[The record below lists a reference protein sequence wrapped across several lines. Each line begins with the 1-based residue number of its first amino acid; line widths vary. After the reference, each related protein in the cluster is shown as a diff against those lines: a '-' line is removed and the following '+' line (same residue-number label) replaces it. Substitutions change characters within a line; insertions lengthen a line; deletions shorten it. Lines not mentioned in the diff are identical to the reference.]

1 MVLLGPKIR
10 SGIGVVIRRGLRV
23 TLATLAPLLLLLLL
37 ALLALRLLLPQWEGL
52 AAVVEQR
59 VGTMINREV
68 QLGSLRFGWSG
79 WAPELVANEVR
90 ISQPGAGPLAAR
102 ELGVSLAPLRSLRA
116 RSPVLGHARLTGIH
130 LDVERDTEG
139 VWNVHGWRF
148 GGAGSLALD
157 WRRHFAGM
165 ERLQIE
171 EATLDW
177 VDGMT
182 GIETGLRVDSL
193 GLRSDRSGLALV
205 GRGSF
210 LPEAGG
216 PVYVGITVPPAG
228 PDRIEFFLDAQG
240 VQLPYWSQL
249 GGWLQAGLHGTAS
262 VRLWAT
268 LENGRVRQLQGE
280 HDSRLL
286 VVRDGR
292 WREQPVG
299 HRFQWSRD
307 GTTAVS
313 HWAETTPGAGN
324 ARLEYRMPN
333 AGEGVGRV
341 VLAAAGID
349 IGLYAPTGT
358 GLRFRDVPDL
368 ARLAPSD
375 PSGRL
380 EKLHVV
386 LARDTE
392 GWQVQAADAQLRN
405 LKLHAAGVIPGVK
418 GLDASLE
425 WADGQGALMLESN
438 ALRVAMPTLF
448 PEEFRFDRLQAR
460 LLLRQDEAAWHL
472 EARDLFLENQDAAL
486 EGRGTIELG
495 AAPHLD
501 LALRFLRA
509 DARQVARYLPVHRFP
524 ARTYRWLVESI
535 RTATVIEG
543 GMVFRGHPK
552 DFPFADNQGV
562 FDLWAMVEDGLL
574 DYRPGWPVAE
584 GLSGTLHF
592 HNAGFR
598 VEQGSGKILDSDVSE
613 TTVVI
618 GNMLRE
624 PELEIRG
631 QARGPVQ
638 DLSTYLRQ
646 SGIGRGFLP
655 HLAGVQPRGSSLLDL
670 DLLIPL
676 HGPGPAGTLATGRLG
691 LDGVALELPEGRLTL
706 EGITGDIRFDPQ
718 RGFRGEEIRAEI
730 HGEPVLL
737 SLQRDAAGAT
747 MRIHAQGRQLLA
759 PWVGERAAARLAA
772 QGKAHWE
779 AEIVVDAAGESRLEL
794 ASNLEGMQLDWPAP
808 LAKTRGTRRPLQIS
822 WPLQREG
829 EAIARV
835 RFDQVLEAD
844 IRVAPGRAG
853 GAGEVRALAL
863 NLGRPLPGMPVLP
876 ERGIDLRARLDSV
889 DVDAWLKA
897 VRVLPAGTVPIE
909 AAAGLELVRADIEAV
924 DSLRWGG
931 RVLPGG
937 RLRFVRGAD
946 GRRLVLDSEWVRG
959 DAVLTGP
966 AAEDLQAGARG
977 HWQVDLAHLHLDQ
990 WETPDGRSRPLAQD
1004 EFVDPRTWPGV
1015 DLRIADLQVGN
1026 LHLADVALALLPS
1039 TDGLELREL
1048 RLRAPQGDVSLL
1060 GDGHW
1065 EMSPD
1070 GVAQTRIRAEATG
1083 TEWGSALHSMGV
1095 SPAMQSGSGSARA
1108 RLAWPGPLFA
1118 PDIARLS
1125 GTVDIDLADGRL
1137 HEVEPGAG
1145 RLLGLVSLDVIPRRL
1160 RLDFRD
1166 VYTQG
1171 LAFDQMV
1178 GAAVIDGGDLLLPEL
1193 RIASPSAVVRVS
1205 GRTGL
1210 VARDFDQSIVVVPRL
1225 RSTLPIVGAL
1235 LGGPVTGAVVLLV
1248 ERVLGIGDQME
1259 EAARVEYFVTG
1270 PWSDPEIRARV
1281 KTEQGTPE

>member
-1 MVLLGPKIR
+1 M
-10 SGIGVVIRRGLRV
+10 IRRSLRITV
-23 TLATLAPLLLLLLL
+23 ATLAPLLLLLVL
-37 ALLALRLLLPQWEGL
+37 ALLTLRLLLPQWGGL
-52 AAVVEQR
+52 ATVVEQR
-59 VGTMINREV
+59 VGTMIDREV
-68 QLGSLRFGWSG
+68 QLGSLRFGWAG

-90 ISQPGAGPLAAR
+90 ISQPGSVPLEAR
-102 ELGVSLAPLRSLRA
+102 ELGVSLAPLRSLRTV
-116 RSPVLGHARLTGIH
+116 SPVLGQARLTGIH
-130 LDVERDTEG
+130 LHVQRDTEG
-139 VWNVHGWRF
+139 VWDVHGWRF
-148 GGAGSLALD
+148 GGGGSLALD

-177 VDGMT
+177 ADGMT

-193 GLRSDRSGLALV
+193 ALRSDRSGLALV

-216 PVYVGITVPPAG
+216 PVHVGITVPPAG

-249 GGWLQAGLHGTAS
+249 GGWLQGGLHGTAS
-262 VRLWAT
+262 VQLWAT

-292 WREQPVG
+292 WREQQVG
-299 HRFQWSRD
+299 HRFQWLRD
-307 GTTAVS
+307 AKTVVS

-333 AGEGVGRV
+333 AGEGVDRV

-349 IGLYAPTGT
+349 LGHYAPTGT

-368 ARLAPSD
+368 ARLAPSN

-386 LARDTE
+386 LARDAE
-392 GWQVQAADAQLRN
+392 GWQVQAADARLRD
-405 LKLHAAGVIPGVK
+405 LKLHAAGVIPGVN
-418 GLDASLE
+418 GLDATLA
-425 WADGQGALMLESN
+425 WADGQGALMLDGN
-438 ALRVAMPTLF
+438 GLRLAMPTLF
-448 PEEFRFDRLQAR
+448 SEEFLFDRLQGR
-460 LLLRQDEAAWHL
+460 LQLRRDDAVWHL
-472 EARDLFLENQDAAL
+472 EVRDLFVENRDAAL
-486 EGRGTIELG
+486 EGRGRIEFG

-509 DARQVARYLPVHRFP
+509 DGRQVARYLPVHRLP
-524 ARTYRWLVESI
+524 ERTYRWLVESI
-535 RTATVIEG
+535 RTATVTEG
-543 GMVFRGHPK
+543 GMVFRGRPE
-552 DFPFADNQGV
+552 DFPFTDNQGV
-562 FDLWAMVEDGLL
+562 FDLWAVVEDGVL
-574 DYRPGWPVAE
+574 DYQPDWPLAE
-584 GLSGTLHF
+584 GLSGTLRF

-598 VEQGSGKILDSDVSE
+598 AEQASGRILDSQVSD
-613 TTVVI
+613 TAVVI
-618 GNMLRE
+618 GNMLRQ
-624 PELEIRG
+624 PELEIQG

-646 SGIGRGFLP
+646 SGIGRDFLP
-655 HLAGVQPRGSSLLDL
+655 YLAGVQPRGGSVLDL

-676 HGPGPAGTLATGRLG
+676 HGLGPARTRAAGRLG
-691 LDGVALELPEGRLTL
+691 LDGAALELPETRLVL
-706 EGITGDIRFDPQ
+706 EDIAGDIRFDPQ
-718 RGFRGEEIRAEI
+718 RGFWGQEIRAEI

-737 SLQRDAAGAT
+737 NLQRAATGPA
-747 MRIHAQGRQLLA
+747 MRIHAQGRQPLA
-759 PWVGERAAARLAA
+759 PWVGEQAAARLAA
-772 QGKAHWE
+772 QGNARWD
-779 AEIVVDAAGESRLEL
+779 AEIVVDAAGDSRLEL
-794 ASNLEGMQLDWPAP
+794 ASSLEGMQLDLPAP

-822 WPLQREG
+822 WPLRH
-829 EAIARV
+829 EAEALASV

-844 IRVAPGRAG
+844 IRVAPGPAG
-853 GAGEVRALAL
+853 EAGEVRAIAL
-863 NLGRPLPGMPVLP
+863 SLGRPPPGMPALP
-876 ERGIDLRARLDSV
+876 ERGIDLQARLDSV
-889 DVDAWLKA
+889 DLDAWLKA
-897 VRVLPAGTVPIE
+897 VRALTVDTVPIE
-909 AAAGLELVRADIEAV
+909 AADGLELVRADIEAV
-924 DSLRWGG
+924 DNLRWGG

-937 RLRFVRGAD
+937 RLRVEPGAD
-946 GRRLVLDSEWVRG
+946 GRRLVIDSAWAQG
-959 DAVLTGP
+959 DAVLTAP
-966 AAEDLQAGARG
+966 AAGDPRAGARG

-990 WETPDGRSRPLAQD
+990 WETPAERSGRSRPLAQD
-1004 EFVDPRTWPGV
+1004 AFADPRSWPGM
-1015 DLRIADLQVGN
+1015 DLQIADLRVGN
-1026 LHLADVALALLPS
+1026 LHLADVAIALLPS

-1048 RLRAPQGDVSLL
+1048 RLRAPEGDVRLL

-1083 TEWGSALHSMGV
+1083 TEWGSALSSMGV
-1095 SPAMQSGSGSARA
+1095 SPAMQGGSGSARA
-1108 RLAWPGPLFA
+1108 RLAWAGPLLV
-1118 PDIARLS
+1118 PDIAGLS
-1125 GTVDIDLADGRL
+1125 GAVDIDLADGRL
-1137 HEVEPGAG
+1137 HEIEPGAG

-1193 RIASPSAVVRVS
+1193 RIASPAAVVRVS

-1248 ERVLGIGDQME
+1248 ERALGIGDQME

-1270 PWSDPEIRARV
+1270 PWSDPEVRAKV
-1281 KTEQGTPE
+1281 MTEQGIAE

>member
-1 MVLLGPKIR
+1 M
-10 SGIGVVIRRGLRV
+10 IRRTLHV
-23 TLATLAPLLLLLLL
+23 TVAALAPLLLLLLL
-37 ALLALRLLLPQWEGL
+37 TLLALRLLLPQWDGL
-52 AAVVEQR
+52 AAAVEHQ
-59 VGTMINREV
+59 VGTMIDREV
-68 QLGSLRFGWSG
+68 QLGSLHFGWSG

-130 LDVERDTEG
+130 LNVERDTEG
-139 VWNVHGWRF
+139 VWDVHGWRF

-177 VDGMT
+177 TDAMT
-182 GIETGLRVDSL
+182 GIQTGLRVDSL

-299 HRFQWSRD
+299 HRFQWLRD

-333 AGEGVGRV
+333 AGEGVDRV

-349 IGLYAPTGT
+349 IGHYAPTGT
-358 GLRFRDVPDL
+358 GLRFRDLPDL
-368 ARLAPSD
+368 ARLAPGD

-380 EKLHVV
+380 EKLYVV
-386 LARDTE
+386 LARDAK
-392 GWQVQAADAQLRN
+392 GWQVQVADAQLRD
-405 LKLHAAGVIPGVK
+405 LELHPAGVMPGVD
-418 GLDASLE
+418 GLDASLQ
-425 WADGQGALMLESN
+425 WADGQGTLMLNSN

-448 PEEFRFDRLQAR
+448 SEEFFFDRLQAR
-460 LLLRQDEAAWHL
+460 LLLRRDAAAWYL
-472 EARDLFLENQDAAL
+472 EARDLYVENQEVAL
-486 EGRGTIELG
+486 EGRGRIESG
-495 AAPHLD
+495 AVPHLD
-501 LALRFLRA
+501 MALRFLRA
-509 DARQVARYLPVHRFP
+509 DGRQVARYLPVHRFP

-535 RTATVIEG
+535 RTATVTEG

-552 DFPFADNQGV
+552 DFPFADSQGV
-562 FDLWAMVEDGLL
+562 FDLWAVVEDGLL

-598 VEQGSGKILDSDVSE
+598 AEQASGKILDSEVSD

-655 HLAGVQPRGSSLLDL
+655 YLAGVQPRGSSVLDL
-670 DLLIPL
+670 GLLIPL
-676 HGPGPAGTLATGRLG
+676 HGPGPARTHAAGRLG
-691 LDGVALELPEGRLTL
+691 LDGAALELPEGRLTL
-706 EGITGDIRFDPQ
+706 EDITGNIRFDPESGV
-718 RGFRGEEIRAEI
+718 RGQEIRAQI

-737 SLQRDAAGAT
+737 NLQRDATGPA
-747 MRIHAQGRQLLA
+747 MRIHAQGRQPLA

-772 QGKAHWE
+772 QGNARWD
-779 AEIVVDAAGESRLEL
+779 AEIVVNGAGDARLEL

-844 IRVAPGRAG
+844 LRVAPGRAG
-853 GAGEVRALAL
+853 RAGEVRALAL
-863 NLGRPLPGMPVLP
+863 NLGRPPPGMPALP

-889 DVDAWLKA
+889 DVEAWLQA
-897 VRVLPAGTVPIE
+897 VSVLTADTVPIE

-937 RLRFVRGAD
+937 RLRIEPGAD

-966 AAEDLQAGARG
+966 AAGDPRAGARG

-990 WETPDGRSRPLAQD
+990 WETPAERSGRSPHLAQD
-1004 EFVDPRTWPGV
+1004 AFADPRSWPGV
-1015 DLRIADLQVGN
+1015 DLRIADLRVGN
-1026 LHLADVALALLPS
+1026 LHLADFVLALRPS

-1048 RLRAPQGDVSLL
+1048 RLRAPQGDVSLY

-1083 TEWGSALHSMGV
+1083 TEWGSALNSMGV
-1095 SPAMQSGSGSARA
+1095 SPAMQGASGSARA
-1108 RLAWPGPLFA
+1108 RLAWAGPLFV
-1118 PDIARLS
+1118 PDIAGLS

-1178 GAAVIDGGDLLLPEL
+1178 GEAVIEGGDLLLPEL
-1193 RIASPSAVVRVS
+1193 RIASPSALVRVS

-1270 PWSDPEIRARV
+1270 SWSDPEIRARV

>member
-1 MVLLGPKIR
+1 MRR
-10 SGIGVVIRRGLRV
+10 SLRI
-23 TLATLAPLLLLLLL
+23 TLATLAPLLLFLLL
-37 ALLALRLLLPQWEGL
+37 ALLALRLLLPQWDGL

-59 VGTMINREV
+59 VGTMIDREV
-68 QLGSLRFGWSG
+68 QLGSLHFGWSG

-90 ISQPGAGPLAAR
+90 ISQPDAGPLAAR

-130 LDVERDTEG
+130 LDVQRDTEG
-139 VWNVHGWRF
+139 VWDVHGWRF

-171 EATLDW
+171 EATLHW
-177 VDGMT
+177 ADGMT

-205 GRGSF
+205 GRGRF

-249 GGWLQAGLHGTAS
+249 GGWLQGGLHGTAS

-299 HRFQWSRD
+299 HRFQWLRD

-333 AGEGVGRV
+333 AGEGVDRV

-349 IGLYAPTGT
+349 IDHYVPTGT
-358 GLRFRDVPDL
+358 ALRFRDVPDL
-368 ARLAPSD
+368 ARLARID

-380 EKLHVV
+380 ETLHMV
-386 LARDTE
+386 LERDPE
-392 GWQVQAADAQLRN
+392 GWQVQAADAQLRDMQ
-405 LKLHAAGVIPGVK
+405 LHAAGVIPGVN

-425 WADGQGALMLESN
+425 WADGQGVLTLDSN

-448 PEEFRFDRLQAR
+448 SEEFLFDRLHTR
-460 LLLRQDEAAWHL
+460 LLLRRDEAAWHL
-472 EARDLFLENQDAAL
+472 EAHDLFLENQDAAL
-486 EGRGTIELG
+486 EGRGSIEFG

-509 DARQVARYLPVHRFP
+509 DGRQVARYLPVHRFP

-535 RTATVIEG
+535 RTATVTDG

-552 DFPFADNQGV
+552 DFPFADNEGV
-562 FDLWAMVEDGLL
+562 FDLWAVVEDGVL
-574 DYRPGWPVAE
+574 DYQPDWPLAE

-592 HNAGFR
+592 HNSGFR
-598 VEQGSGKILDSDVSE
+598 AEQVSGKILDSAVSQ

-638 DLSTYLRQ
+638 DLATYLRQ
-646 SGIGRGFLP
+646 SGIGRDFLP
-655 HLAGVQPRGSSLLDL
+655 YLAGVQPRGSSVLDL

-676 HGPGPAGTLATGRLG
+676 HGPGPAGTRAAGRLG
-691 LDGVALELPEGRLTL
+691 LDRAALELPERRLAL
-706 EGITGDIRFDPQ
+706 EDITGDIRFDPQ
-718 RGFRGEEIRAEI
+718 RGVRGQEIRAEI

-737 SLQRDAAGAT
+737 NLQRAATGPA
-747 MRIHAQGRQLLA
+747 MRIHAQGRQALA

-772 QGKAHWE
+772 QGTAHWD
-779 AEIVVDAAGESRLEL
+779 AEIVVDAAGDSRLEL
-794 ASNLEGMQLDWPAP
+794 ASNLEGMQMDWPAP
-808 LAKTRGTRRPLQIS
+808 FAKTRGTRRPLQIS

-863 NLGRPLPGMPVLP
+863 NLGRPPPGMPALP

-889 DVDAWLKA
+889 DVDAWLRS
-897 VRVLPAGTVPIE
+897 VRELTADTVPIE
-909 AAAGLELVRADIEAV
+909 AAAGLELVRADLEAV

-937 RLRFVRGAD
+937 RLRVERGAD
-946 GRRLVLDSEWVRG
+946 GQRLVLDSEWVQG
-959 DAVLTGP
+959 EAVLTDP
-966 AAEDLQAGARG
+966 AAGDPRAGARG

-990 WETPDGRSRPLAQD
+990 WETPVARSGRSRPVAQD
-1004 EFVDPRTWPGV
+1004 AFADPRTWPGL
-1015 DLRIADLQVGN
+1015 DLRIGDLRLGN
-1026 LHLADVALALLPS
+1026 LHLADVAFALLPS
-1039 TDGLELREL
+1039 TDGLELRDL

-1070 GVAQTRIRAEATG
+1070 GLAQTRIRAEATG
-1083 TEWGSALHSMGV
+1083 TDWGSALNSMGV
-1095 SPAMQSGSGSARA
+1095 SPAMQSASGSARA
-1108 RLAWPGPLFA
+1108 SLAWAGPLFV
-1118 PDIARLS
+1118 PDITGLS

-1178 GAAVIDGGDLLLPEL
+1178 GEAVIEGGDLLLPEL

-1281 KTEQGTPE
+1281 KMEQGTPE

>member
-1 MVLLGPKIR
+1 M
-10 SGIGVVIRRGLRV
+10 IRRTLRI
-23 TLATLAPLLLLLLL
+23 TMATLAPLLLLLLL
-37 ALLALRLLLPQWEGL
+37 ALLALRLLLPQWDGL

-59 VGTMINREV
+59 VGTMIDREV
-68 QLGSLRFGWSG
+68 QLGTLRFGWSG

-90 ISQPGAGPLAAR
+90 ISQPGAGPLVAR
-102 ELGVSLAPLRSLRA
+102 ELGVSLAPLRSIRA

-130 LDVERDTEG
+130 LDVERDTDG
-139 VWNVHGWRF
+139 VWNVHGWRV

-157 WRRHFAGM
+157 WRRHFTGM

-171 EATLDW
+171 QATLNWTDA
-177 VDGMT
+177 MT
-182 GIETGLRVDSL
+182 GIQTGLRVDSL

-249 GGWLQAGLHGTAS
+249 GGWLLGGLHGTAS

-286 VVRDGR
+286 VVRGGR

-299 HRFQWSRD
+299 HRFQWLRD

-313 HWAETTPGAGN
+313 HWAETTPGAGD

-333 AGEGVGRV
+333 AGEGVDRV

-349 IGLYAPTGT
+349 IGQYAPTAT
-358 GLRFRDVPDL
+358 ELRFRDVPDL
-368 ARLAPSD
+368 ARLAPGD
-375 PSGRL
+375 PSGSL
-380 EKLHVV
+380 EKLYVV
-386 LARDTE
+386 LARDAE
-392 GWQVQAADAQLRN
+392 GWQVQVADAQLRD
-405 LKLHAAGVIPGVK
+405 LTLQASGVIPGVN

-425 WADGQGALMLESN
+425 WADGQGTLMLDSN
-438 ALRVAMPTLF
+438 ALRVAIPTLF
-448 PEEFRFDRLQAR
+448 LEEFHFDRLRAR
-460 LLLRQDEAAWHL
+460 LLLGRDEVAWHL
-472 EARDLFLENQDAAL
+472 ETRDFYVENQDAAL
-486 EGRGTIELG
+486 EGRGRIEFG

-501 LALRFLRA
+501 MAVRFLRA
-509 DARQVARYLPVHRFP
+509 DGRQLARYLPVHRFP

-535 RTATVIEG
+535 RSATVTEG

-552 DFPFADNQGV
+552 HFPFADSQGV
-562 FDLWAMVEDGLL
+562 FDLWAVVEDGLL
-574 DYRPGWPVAE
+574 DYRPDWPVAE

-598 VEQGSGKILDSDVSE
+598 AEQASGRILDSEVSD

-624 PELEIRG
+624 PEVEIRG

-638 DLSTYLRQ
+638 DLSTYLVQ

-655 HLAGVQPRGSSLLDL
+655 YLAGVQPRGSSVLDL

-676 HGPGPAGTLATGRLG
+676 HRAGPARTRAAGRLG
-691 LDGVALELPEGRLTL
+691 LEDAALELPEGRLTL
-706 EGITGDIRFDPQ
+706 EDITGEIRFDPESGI
-718 RGFRGEEIRAEI
+718 RGQEVRTKI

-737 SLQRDAAGAT
+737 NLQRDAAGPA
-747 MRIHAQGRQLLA
+747 MRIHAQGRQPLA

-772 QGKAHWE
+772 QGNARWD
-779 AEIVVDAAGESRLEL
+779 AEIVVDEAGDSRLEL

-808 LAKTRGTRRPLQIS
+808 LAKTRGTRRPLRVS
-822 WPLQREG
+822 WPLQSEG

-844 IRVAPGRAG
+844 IRVGPGRAG
-853 GAGEVRALAL
+853 VVGEVRALAL
-863 NLGRPLPGMPVLP
+863 NLGRPPPRMPALP

-889 DVDAWLKA
+889 DVEAWLEA
-897 VRVLPAGTVPIE
+897 VRVLAAETVPID

-931 RVLPGG
+931 RILPGG
-937 RLRFVRGAD
+937 RLRFERGAD
-946 GRRLVLDSEWVRG
+946 GQRLVLDSEWVRG
-959 DAVLTGP
+959 DAVLTAL
-966 AAEDLQAGARG
+966 AAEDLRAGGRG
-977 HWQVDLAHLHLDQ
+977 HWQVDLAQLHLDQ
-990 WETPDGRSRPLAQD
+990 WETSDVRSGPSRPLAQD
-1004 EFVDPRTWPGV
+1004 EFADPRSWPGL
-1015 DLRIADLQVGN
+1015 DLRIADLRLGN
-1026 LHLADVALALLPS
+1026 LHLADVALVLRPS

-1070 GVAQTRIRAEATG
+1070 GVAQTRIRVEATG
-1083 TEWGSALHSMGV
+1083 TDWGSALNSMGV
-1095 SPAMQSGSGSARA
+1095 SPAMQGASGSARA
-1108 RLAWPGPLFA
+1108 RLDWAGPLFV
-1118 PDIARLS
+1118 PDIAGLG
-1125 GTVDIDLADGRL
+1125 GTVDIDLAEGRL

-1145 RLLGLVSLDVIPRRL
+1145 RVLGLVSLDVIPRRL

-1178 GAAVIDGGDLLLPEL
+1178 GEAVIEGGNLLLPEL

-1248 ERVLGIGDQME
+1248 ERALGIGDQME

-1281 KTEQGTPE
+1281 NTEQGAPE

>member
-1 MVLLGPKIR
+1 M
-10 SGIGVVIRRGLRV
+10 IRRSLRI
-23 TLATLAPLLLLLLL
+23 TQATLAPLLLFLLL
-37 ALLALRLLLPQWEGL
+37 ALLALRLLLPQWDGL

-59 VGTMINREV
+59 VGTMIDREV
-68 QLGSLRFGWSG
+68 HLGSLHFGWSG
-79 WAPELVANEVR
+79 WVPELVANEVR
-90 ISQPGAGPLAAR
+90 ISQPGAGPLEAR

-130 LDVERDTEG
+130 LNVERDLDG
-139 VWNVHGWRF
+139 GWKVHGWRF
-148 GGAGSLALD
+148 GGTGSLALD

-177 VDGMT
+177 VDRLT

-249 GGWLQAGLHGTAS
+249 GGWLQGGAHGTAS

-268 LENGRVRQLQGE
+268 LEDGRVRQLQGE

-299 HRFQWSRD
+299 HRFRWRRD
-307 GTTAVS
+307 GSAVVS

-333 AGEGVGRV
+333 AGEGVDRV
-341 VLAAAGID
+341 VLAAASID
-349 IGLYAPTGT
+349 IGHYVPTGAA
-358 GLRFRDVPDL
+358 LRFRDVPDL
-368 ARLAPSD
+368 AWLAHSD

-380 EKLHVV
+380 ETLHVV
-386 LARDTE
+386 LERDLE
-392 GWQVQAADAQLRN
+392 GWQVQAADAQLRD
-405 LKLHAAGVIPGVK
+405 LALHAAGPIPGVE
-418 GLDASLE
+418 GLDVNLE
-425 WADGQGALMLESN
+425 WAGGQGALVLNSN
-438 ALRVAMPTLF
+438 GLRVAMPTLF
-448 PEEFRFDRLQAR
+448 PEAFLFDRVQAR
-460 LLLRQDEAAWHL
+460 LQLRRDEAAWHL

-486 EGRGTIELG
+486 EGRGRIEFG
-495 AAPHLD
+495 AAPHVD

-509 DARQVARYLPVHRFP
+509 DGRQLARYLPVHRLP
-524 ARTYRWLVESI
+524 ERTSRWLAESI
-535 RTATVIEG
+535 RSATVTEG

-552 DFPFADNQGV
+552 DFPFTDNLGV
-562 FDLWAMVEDGLL
+562 FDLWAVVEDGLL
-574 DYRPGWPVAE
+574 DYRPDWPMAE

-598 VEQGSGKILDSDVSE
+598 AEQASGKILGSEVSE

-655 HLAGVQPRGSSLLDL
+655 YLAGVQPRGSSALDL
-670 DLLIPL
+670 ELSIPL
-676 HGPGPAGTLATGRLG
+676 HGPGPARTHAAGRLG
-691 LDGVALELPEGRLTL
+691 LDGAALELPEGRLTL
-706 EGITGDIRFDPQ
+706 NDIRGDIRFDSE
-718 RGFRGEEIRAEI
+718 RGFRGQGIRTEI

-737 SLQRDAAGAT
+737 SLQRDATGPA
-747 MRIHAQGRQLLA
+747 MRIHAQGRQPLA

-772 QGKAHWE
+772 KGNAHWD
-779 AEIVVDAAGESRLEL
+779 AEIVVDGNGDSRLEL
-794 ASNLEGMQLDWPAP
+794 ASNLEGMQMDWPAP

-822 WPLQREG
+822 WPLRSQG

-835 RFDQVLEAD
+835 RFDRVLEAD
-844 IRVAPGRAG
+844 VRVAPARAG
-853 GAGEVRALAL
+853 EAGEVQAIAL
-863 NLGRPLPGMPVLP
+863 NLGRPPPGMPALP
-876 ERGIDLRARLDSV
+876 ERGIDLQARLDSV

-897 VRVLPAGTVPIE
+897 MGGLTADTVPIE
-909 AAAGLELVRADIEAV
+909 AAAGLELVRADIEALE
-924 DSLRWGG
+924 SLRWGG

-937 RLRFVRGAD
+937 RLRVEPGAD
-946 GRRLVLDSEWVRG
+946 GRRLVLDSEWVQG
-959 DAVLTGP
+959 DAEWTDPVAG
-966 AAEDLQAGARG
+966 DRQAGARG
-977 HWQVDLAHLHLDQ
+977 QWQVDLARLHLDP
-990 WETPDGRSRPLAQD
+990 WETPAGRSRPLAQD
-1004 EFVDPRTWPGV
+1004 AFADPRTWPGMDLQV
-1015 DLRIADLQVGN
+1015 ADLRVGN
-1026 LHLADVALALLPS
+1026 LHLTDVALVLLPS
-1039 TDGLELREL
+1039 TDGLELREF

-1060 GDGHW
+1060 GEGHW
-1065 EMSPD
+1065 EMSPE
-1070 GVAQTRIRAEATG
+1070 GVTQTRIQAEATG
-1083 TEWGSALHSMGV
+1083 TDWGSALHSMGV
-1095 SPAMQSGSGSARA
+1095 SPAMQSGSGSARV
-1108 RLAWPGPLFA
+1108 RLVWVGPLFV
-1118 PDIARLS
+1118 PDIAGMS
-1125 GTVDIDLADGRL
+1125 GTVDIDLANGRL

-1178 GAAVIDGGDLLLPEL
+1178 GEAVIDGGDLLLPEL
-1193 RIASPSAVVRVS
+1193 RIASPAAVVRVS

-1248 ERVLGIGDQME
+1248 ERALGIGDQME
-1259 EAARVEYFVTG
+1259 EAARVEYFVSG